1 MLKEK
6 KNFFLVLYF
15 SPLFF
20 QKLRSYTLAAAF
32 LLKKKKIKN
41 KTIVYSVYKKQ
52 KKKIKQ
58 QAKVS
63 GAGKRKGKGKEG
75 STKNKAAVLLL
86 H

>member
-6 KNFFLVLYF
+6 KIWFLVLYF
-15 SPLFF
+15 LFF
-20 QKLRSYTLAAAF
+20 KKL
-32 LLKKKKIKN
+32 LLCYASSSVLKKIKN

-52 KKKIKQ
+52 KKIRQ

>member
-1 MLKEK
+1 
-6 KNFFLVLYF
+6 
-15 SPLFF
+15 LFF
-20 QKLRSYTLAAAF
+20 QKLCSYALAAF
-32 LLKKKKIKN
+32 EKK
-41 KTIVYSVYKKQ
+41 
-52 KKKIKQ
+52 KQ